1 MKPRDHAFRF
11 FILGAVLLATAVLA
25 VSGCVVITY
34 RLEPAHVARLD
45 QARAR
50 SVVAPEKVSIEVMAS
65 SYGAGLGLIGALVD
79 SGVNKGRA
87 TDAER
92 RAAPLREGTQD
103 LDFRAKFWEQL
114 GPGIKDLEWPK
125 VADVDT
131 AKVWSLLS
139 DADVKDSHLIALHTN
154 HSLSPNGAVLR
165 ISTSFSF
172 HMKGSAKTAAI
183 GSVTYYSRDIGKV
196 VEGKYKEDEEAVA
209 LWAADNCAAYRAAIE
224 EGIAENV
231 KMLRSALPY
240 AGGKDVPPPLQVT
253 EFKYDVTHGRGDFGL
268 KSWRT
273 TLRGTVLE
281 RTNERLMVRV
291 GLGPIYSVP
300 VAEIEE
306 TKAR

>member
-1 MKPRDHAFRF
+1 MKPRNHAFRS

-50 SVVAPEKVSIEVMAS
+50 SVVSPEKISIEVMAS

-92 RAAPLREGTQD
+92 RAAPLREQTQD

-114 GPGIKDLEWPK
+114 GPGIQDLEWPK
-125 VADVDT
+125 VEDVET
-131 AKVWSLLS
+131 AKVWKLLA
-139 DADVKDSHLIALHTN
+139 DADVKDSHLIQLHTS

-209 LWAADNCAAYRAAIE
+209 LWTADNCAAYRAAVE

-231 KMLRSALPY
+231 KMLRIALPY
-240 AGGKDVPPPLQVT
+240 AGGKDVPPPIQVA

-281 RTNERLMVRV
+281 RTSERLMVRV
-291 GLGPIYSVP
+291 GPGPIYSVP